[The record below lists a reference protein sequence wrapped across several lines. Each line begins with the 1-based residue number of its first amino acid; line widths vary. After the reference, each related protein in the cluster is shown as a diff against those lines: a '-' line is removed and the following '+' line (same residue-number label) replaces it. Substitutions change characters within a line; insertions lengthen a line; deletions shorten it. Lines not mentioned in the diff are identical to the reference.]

1 MRPKTLQGQ
10 TGGADRPR
18 AAAFCGDVAQAGAT
32 EGRGVQGRRAARSTQ
47 RPYGVSVAGLRDVPG
62 RSEER
67 ENPAQHV
74 PDAGVA
80 ESGAKK
86 VPVAALEKE
95 LDMRLQ
101 KATADNV
108 LSCENLQQLLFLRL
122 RHVTSVTNHRYLSI
136 TT

>member
-74 PDAGVA
+74 PDGGRGGERREEGAGGGSGEGARYAPA
-80 ESGAKK
+80 EGDGGQCAIVRES
-86 VPVAALEKE
+86 PAALVSSFAPCHECNKP
-95 LDMRLQ
+95 
-101 KATADNV
+101 
-108 LSCENLQQLLFLRL
+108 
-122 RHVTSVTNHRYLSI
+122 
-136 TT
+136 